1 MPVTRTI
8 LKKTLQQAVVKFV
21 GNGMSNVTPQD
32 LLFTNVTLDL
42 PNVQMNITGM
52 LWTTPDGGG
61 PIIVTRNNSTV
72 MLLNG
77 NDNWSLSQMFGISD
91 TSNNSANITVV
102 MPANSTVYMHIS
114 TPAGFIEPDQQTK
127 R

>member
-1 MPVTRTI
+1 MPVTRTV

-21 GNGMSNVTPQD
+21 GDGMSNVTPQD
-32 LLFTNVTLDL
+32 LLTTNVTLDL

-52 LWTTPDGGG
+52 IWSIPDGGP
-61 PIIVTRNNSTV
+61 PIVVTRNNSTV

-77 NDNWSLSQMFGISD
+77 NDNWSLSQMFGFVD

-102 MPANSTVYMHIS
+102 MPANSTMYLHIS
-114 TPAGFIEPDQQTK
+114 KPAGFIEPDQQTK

>member
-1 MPVTRTI
+1 MPVTRTV

-21 GNGMSNVTPQD
+21 GDGVSTVTPQD
-32 LLFTNVTLDL
+32 LLTTNVTLDL

-52 LWTTPDGGG
+52 IWTSPGTV
-61 PIIVTRNNSTV
+61 PIIITRNNSTV

-77 NDNWSLSQMFGISD
+77 NDNWSLSQMFGFVD
-91 TSNNSANITVV
+91 TANNNANITVV
-102 MPANSTVYMHIS
+102 MPANSTMYLHIS
-114 TPAGFIEPDQQTK
+114 KPAGFIEPDQQTK

>member
-1 MPVTRTI
+1 MPVTRTV

-21 GNGMSNVTPQD
+21 GDGMSNVTPQD
-32 LLFTNVTLDL
+32 LLTTNVTLDL

-52 LWTTPDGGG
+52 IWSTPGTV
-61 PIIVTRNNSTV
+61 PIVITRNNSTV

-77 NDNWSLSQMFGISD
+77 NDNWSLSQMFGFVD
-91 TSNNSANITVV
+91 TSNNSASITVT
-102 MPANSTVYMHIS
+102 MPANSTMYLHIS
-114 TPAGFIEPDQQTK
+114 KPAGFIEPDQQTK

>member
-1 MPVTRTI
+1 
-8 LKKTLQQAVVKFV
+8 
-21 GNGMSNVTPQD
+21 
-32 LLFTNVTLDL
+32 VTLDL

-52 LWTTPDGGG
+52 IWSTPGTV
-61 PIIVTRNNSTV
+61 PIVVTRNNSTV

-77 NDNWSLSQMFGISD
+77 NDNWSLSQMFGFVD

-102 MPANSTVYMHIS
+102 MPANSTMYLHIS
-114 TPAGFIEPDQQTK
+114 KPAGFIEPDQQTK

>member
-1 MPVTRTI
+1 MPVTRTV

-21 GNGMSNVTPQD
+21 GDGMSNVTPQD
-32 LLFTNVTLDL
+32 LLTTNVTLDL

-52 LWTTPDGGG
+52 IWTTPGTV
-61 PIIVTRNNSTV
+61 PIIITRNNSTV

-77 NDNWSLSQMFGISD
+77 NDNWSLSQMFGFVD
-91 TSNNSANITVV
+91 TSNNNANITVV
-102 MPANSTVYMHIS
+102 MPANSTMYLHIS
-114 TPAGFIEPDQQTK
+114 KPAGFIEPDQQTK

>member
-1 MPVTRTI
+1 MPVTRTV

-21 GNGMSNVTPQD
+21 GDGISNVAPQD
-32 LLFTNVTLDL
+32 LLTTNVTLDL

-52 LWTTPDGGG
+52 IWSTPGTV
-61 PIIVTRNNSTV
+61 PIVVTRNNSTV

-77 NDNWSLSQMFGISD
+77 NDNWSLSQMFGFVD
-91 TSNNSANITVV
+91 TSNNNANITVV
-102 MPANSTVYMHIS
+102 MPANSTMYLHIS
-114 TPAGFIEPDQQTK
+114 KPAGFIEPDQQTK

>member
-1 MPVTRTI
+1 MPVTRTV

-21 GNGMSNVTPQD
+21 GDGMSNVTPQD
-32 LLFTNVTLDL
+32 LLTTNVTLDL

-52 LWTTPDGGG
+52 IWSTPGTV
-61 PIIVTRNNSTV
+61 PIVVTRNNSTV

-77 NDNWSLSQMFGISD
+77 NDNWSLSQMFGFVD
-91 TSNNSANITVV
+91 TSNNNANITVV
-102 MPANSTVYMHIS
+102 MPANSTMYLHIS
-114 TPAGFIEPDQQTK
+114 KPAGFIEPDQQTK